1 MFQTLLSAAKE
12 DARAVINPRIYFL
25 LAVHTTR
32 EKNLFMRGSL
42 SKSHDVPRWRRSR
55 RLRPTSE
62 KDSDLRALAKQSL
75 SYSGNAGR
83 DYHRR
88 LYFLDVG
95 FFCFF
100 FFSFLSLSLFLF
112 LFCSRLSFARSRTPF
127 LSFSRV
133 QCQVHRSTFV
143 LRVLT
148 HSGFASS
155 SAIIMPL
162 AQKLIRRCSCL
173 RTTA

>member
-95 FFCFF
+95 FFFLL
-100 FFSFLSLSLFLF
+100 FFSPFFLSRSFSLSCARALASRCEFAIQLLSKHASRFNEQSLFDGRAF
-112 LFCSRLSFARSRTPF
+112 YF
-127 LSFSRV
+127 
-133 QCQVHRSTFV
+133 
-143 LRVLT
+143 
-148 HSGFASS
+148 
-155 SAIIMPL
+155 I
-162 AQKLIRRCSCL
+162 
-173 RTTA
+173 